1 VQLWVVQPVQ
11 GDSWQGLDVLDFS
24 AIRWVQASPYPR
36 VVCAAIV
43 VVVVVIV
50 VVVVVVVVGIANSA
64 CV

>member
-36 VVCAAIV
+36 SAVVCAAII
-43 VVVVVIV
+43 VVVVI
-50 VVVVVVVVGIANSA
+50 VVVVVGIANSA